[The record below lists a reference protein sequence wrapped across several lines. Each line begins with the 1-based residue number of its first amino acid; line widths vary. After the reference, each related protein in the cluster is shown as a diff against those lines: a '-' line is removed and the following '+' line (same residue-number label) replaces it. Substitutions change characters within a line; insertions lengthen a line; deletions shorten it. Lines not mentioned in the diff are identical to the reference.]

1 MVKYVGSS
9 SEEFDRYLL
18 IVNKD
23 DSASYRDGGW
33 ILSEDSVCKIK
44 EGFNTDS
51 FNISSISSAE
61 SEDDIGKELK
71 LSPFP
76 YQRDIIK
83 YCLEKQKAIIVAPC
97 GAGKTI
103 VGIDVFVDAKKRG
116 LISSKAKGI
125 IVVKSSLKV
134 QWIKEVE
141 KFSYLKANIIESFKN
156 STSGLQTKLK
166 KLEKKLKPLLIDT
179 IGNINEINDLSD
191 KISEIK
197 EQIREQFESMFIND
211 SDLYVINFETLRDKD
226 VRKML
231 HSMKDI
237 EYIYVDEIQ
246 YIKTDTS
253 KRTKALW
260 EFSDIKMRFGA
271 TATPIQKN
279 PIDAYSIAKFISPD
293 TWKTKSSFTTRYVT
307 YSGFGRVSGSKNEKE
322 LNQKLSQFMIV
333 KTKEE
338 VSKQLPSLIPITRY
352 CSLAPAQEEM
362 TEKLMEE
369 IAYYKEQEKQLLQKV
384 GAASQSEDLLKI
396 QANIMAR
403 QTFASELAVSEEL
416 LELSDSSMAKSY
428 ITNSKSQKIE
438 LLLELLDEIIESG
451 EKVAI
456 FSKYQ
461 KLQSVLKREIGK
473 RFPDIKIASA
483 HGALNSEQ
491 RYEEC
496 YTKFQDTDEYKVLL
510 LTDAFCEGVNLRKAK
525 YLIEME
531 PADSYLV
538 QTQRRGRIERADSVH
553 DTVFVYQLVA
563 ENSYDEIGL
572 KIVEKKERYDSQII
586 KGNL

>member
-23 DSASYRDGGW
+23 DSASYRNGGW
-33 ILSEDSVCKIK
+33 ILSGDSICKIK
-44 EGFNTDS
+44 EDFNTDS

-61 SEDDIGKELK
+61 PEDDIGKELK

-116 LISSKAKGI
+116 IISSKAKGI

-197 EQIREQFESMFIND
+197 EQIQEQFESMFIND

>member
-33 ILSEDSVCKIK
+33 ILSEDSICKIK
-44 EGFNTDS
+44 EDFNTDS

-61 SEDDIGKELK
+61 PEDDIGKELK

-197 EQIREQFESMFIND
+197 EQIQKQFESMFIND

-352 CSLAPAQEEM
+352 CSLTPAQEEM

>member
-33 ILSEDSVCKIK
+33 ILSEDSICKIK
-44 EGFNTDS
+44 EDFNTDS

-61 SEDDIGKELK
+61 PEDDIGKELK

-197 EQIREQFESMFIND
+197 EQIQKQFESMFINN

-307 YSGFGRVSGSKNEKE
+307 YSGFGRVSGSKNERE

-369 IAYYKEQEKQLLQKV
+369 ITYYKEQEKQLLQKV

-461 KLQSVLKREIGK
+461 KLQSILKREIGK